1 MDNKVLSPL
10 WAGGLHSGLHS
21 QTYPI
26 IVKTFI
32 NKIINQLS
40 TINFEGNNYMVY
52 FTCTCMF
59 NMAILDQSKKEI
71 VFLQHMIFFVNAGWI
86 KSETS

>member
-59 NMAILDQSKKEI
+59 NMAILDQSKKNC
-71 VFLQHMIFFVNAGWI
+71 VSTAYDFFC
-86 KSETS
+86 

>member
-21 QTYPI
+21 QIYPI

-59 NMAILDQSKKEI
+59 NMAILDQSKKKLCFYSI
-71 VFLQHMIFFVNAGWI
+71 WFFLLTQGG
-86 KSETS
+86 